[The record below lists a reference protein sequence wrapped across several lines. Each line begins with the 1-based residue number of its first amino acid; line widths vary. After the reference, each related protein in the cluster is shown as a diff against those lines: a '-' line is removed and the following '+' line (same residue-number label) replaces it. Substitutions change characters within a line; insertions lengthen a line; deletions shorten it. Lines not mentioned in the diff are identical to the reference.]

1 MTPEHERDLLTFG
14 DVTVE
19 GHLAGSSNATLKV
32 RCDLGSHSASAV
44 YKPRRGER
52 PLWDFPVGSLGH
64 REVAMSTL
72 DEILGWGL
80 VPRTVWREEGPYG
93 PGSCQLWVET
103 DPDTEAV
110 TVQPEEQVPEGWYA
124 VAQGEGLD
132 GEIVCLAH
140 ADTPALR
147 RMALLDVL
155 ANNADR
161 KGGHVLVTPEGA
173 VAAIDHG
180 LTFHVDDKLRTVLW
194 GWAGSPLRE
203 DELLDLRQLADRLPV
218 LEEALRFNLTEL
230 EVLAMIQR
238 LNDLLRDGCFPSPS
252 GAWPALPWPA
262 M

>member
-1 MTPEHERDLLTFG
+1 MSSSIEDVLTNG
-14 DVTVE
+14 EITIE

-32 RCDLGSHSASAV
+32 RCELDGTSAYAV

-52 PLWDFPVGSLGH
+52 PLWDFPQGSLGH
-64 REVAMSTL
+64 REVAMSVL
-72 DEILGWGL
+72 DQALGWDL
-80 VPRTVWREEGPYG
+80 VPTTVWRTTGPYG

-103 DPDTEAV
+103 DPEREAV
-110 TVQPEEQVPEGWYA
+110 VVAREEDLAQGWFA

-132 GEIVCLAH
+132 GDVVCLAH
-140 ADTPALR
+140 DNLPDLR

-161 KGGHVLVTPEGA
+161 KGGHVLVTNTGH

-194 GWAGSPLRE
+194 GWAG
-203 DELLDLRQLADRLPV
+203 Q
-218 LEEALRFNLTEL
+218 NLTSPEL
-230 EVLAMIQR
+230 HDLTRLGSDLDQAEDQLRTHLTAPEYAALSER
-238 LNDLLRDGCFPSPS
+238 LNHLLVEGRFPMPS

>member
-1 MTPEHERDLLTFG
+1 MSSSTEAVLTVG
-14 DVTVE
+14 DITVE

-32 RCDLGSHSASAV
+32 RCDLHGASVHAV

-52 PLWDFPVGSLGH
+52 PLWDFPQGSLGH
-64 REVAMSTL
+64 REVAMSVL
-72 DEILGWGL
+72 DQALGWHL
-80 VPRTVWREEGPYG
+80 VPTTVWRTDGPFG

-103 DPDTEAV
+103 DPEREAV
-110 TVQPEEQVPEGWYA
+110 VVLPEDDLPDGWFP

-132 GEIVCLAH
+132 GDVVCLAH
-140 ADTPALR
+140 DNLPDLR

-161 KGGHVLVTPEGA
+161 KGGHVLVASTGK

-194 GWAGSPLRE
+194 GWAGQDLSTPELHDLARLCADIDVVEDQLRAHLTAPE
-203 DELLDLRQLADRLPV
+203 VAAVAARLNHLL
-218 LEEALRFNLTEL
+218 LEE
-230 EVLAMIQR
+230 
-238 LNDLLRDGCFPSPS
+238 CFPLPS